1 MLPRVTRGIRATA
14 ALSLV
19 LGFLALA
26 GCGGDDSGSTPGL
39 ALTDLAC
46 TYTGTD
52 TPPAGSFSVEAVN
65 DSSKD
70 GVFGLYGIAA
80 GTQFADVQA
89 FADTEQTRLEQG
101 EAPRPLPAYLTLVT
115 RVVVATETKGTLTAD
130 LAPGQYAL
138 VCYQDDPPTA
148 IYLVKPQLEV
158 SG

>member
-1 MLPRVTRGIRATA
+1 MLPRVTRGIRAMA

-19 LGFLALA
+19 LA
-26 GCGGDDSGSTPGL
+26 GLSLTGCSGDDSGGAPGL

-46 TYTGTD
+46 TYTGSD
-52 TPPAGSFSVEAVN
+52 TPSAGSFTVEAVN

-89 FADTEQTRLEQG
+89 FVDTEQQRLEQG
-101 EAPRPLPAYLTLVT
+101 EAPRPLPSYLTLVT
-115 RVVVATETKGTLTAD
+115 RVLVASQDKGTMSAD
-130 LAPGQYAL
+130 LSPGQFAL